1 MILVLILSALIG
13 ILLGMLGGGG
23 SILMVPMLVY
33 VAGLPAKQA
42 VVISLFVVAVTSLT
56 GLIPHVLQH
65 RFCWKNALIFG
76 LSGMLG
82 AHGGGRIA
90 GLLSAEILL
99 ILFAFMMLITATLM
113 LLPSNPP
120 KPANTGR
127 SGLPLCPTRIPVLA
141 ILFDGLFIGF
151 ITGLIGAGGGFM
163 IVPALHILGHLPMQ
177 AAIGTSLGI
186 ISLNSIAALSGYI
199 THVEIPWKLVGL
211 ITLACIAGNQL
222 GARLQG
228 LLSPIALRKGFA
240 WLTLVL
246 ACFQFYKSFSPAII
260 MEIENL
266 IQQYREFLYGA
277 VSVLLAI
284 CVLWVRSWLQTREF
298 DYRENPRHPGVH

>member
-1 MILVLILSALIG
+1 MILVLLLSALIG

-23 SILMVPMLVY
+23 SLLMVPMLVY

-42 VVISLFVVAVTSLT
+42 VVISLVVVAVTSLT
-56 GLIPHVLQH
+56 GLVPHAMQH
-65 RFCWKNALIFG
+65 RFCWKNALFFG

-90 GLLSAEILL
+90 GLLSGEILL
-99 ILFAFMMLITATLM
+99 LLFALMMLITAILM
-113 LLPSNPP
+113 LLPASPRNDDH
-120 KPANTGR
+120 ASRTGH
-127 SGLPLCPTRIPVLA
+127 SQCPTSVPVLA

-186 ISLNSIAALSGYI
+186 ISLNSIAALTGYI
-199 THVEIPWKLVGL
+199 THIDLPLKLVCG
-211 ITLACIAGNQL
+211 ITLACVAGNQL

-228 LLSPIALRKGFA
+228 LVSPSQLRKGFA
-240 WLTLVL
+240 WMTLWL

-260 MEIENL
+260 MEIESL
-266 IQQYREFLYGA
+266 IQQYHEFLYGA
-277 VSVLLAI
+277 ASVLLAI
-284 CVLWVRSWLQTREF
+284 AVLWFRNWLQAREVG
-298 DYRENPRHPGVH
+298 YRGTPRQPGIR